1 MIKVKLSIPGF
12 GNNLNLS
19 QYVGNKENILG
30 ECKFFVNNSEIEDA
44 DFWFVLDNLQLPIEK
59 VKVPSSNVFFL
70 GAEIIYPTGHY
81 DSKNNL
87 LFLNQ
92 FSKIF
97 SSYDIYSE
105 NAYFELP
112 YLGWM
117 INANHGVSIFSDSER
132 DINWLKNLK
141 LVEKTKTIS
150 VFCSNKIL
158 TNDHAIRYKFV
169 EKLKNYFGEYI
180 DWFGNGVNSL
190 SQKWDGIAPYKY
202 HIALENQSKYNVITE
217 KIYDSYLGLAFP
229 FYWGASNLSAYF
241 PENSFERIEILD
253 WKSAI
258 NTIENGISNDLWSKS
273 SDLLFQCKNK
283 VLTDYNP
290 FQRIVDI
297 VNAQKSFQEE
307 KVLTELYSFHEINKK
322 DVDYLKGI
330 KNKLGRIL
338 INFGNKLN
346 NEL

>member
-30 ECKFFVNNSEIEDA
+30 DCKFYANNSTIEDV
-44 DFWFVLDNLQLPIEK
+44 DFWFILDDLQLPIER
-59 VKVPSSNVFFL
+59 VKVPTSNVFFL
-70 GAEIIYPTGHY
+70 SAEIIHPIGYY

-92 FSKIF
+92 FCKIF
-97 SSYDIYSE
+97 SSYDIYRE

-117 INANHGVSIFSDSER
+117 INANHGDSIFSDSER
-132 DINWLKNLK
+132 DVNWLKNLK
-141 LVEKTKTIS
+141 LVDKTKTIS

-169 EKLKNYFGEYI
+169 EKLKDHFGEYI

-202 HIALENQSKYNVITE
+202 HIVLENQSKYNVITE

-229 FYWGASNLSAYF
+229 FYWGASNLSDYF
-241 PENSFERIEILD
+241 PENSFKRIEILD

-258 NTIENGISNDLWSKS
+258 NTIEKGISNDLWSKS
-273 SDLLFQCKNK
+273 SDLLFYSKNK

-290 FQRIVDI
+290 FQRIVNI
-297 VNAQKSFQEE
+297 VKAKNTFHEE
-307 KVLTELYSFHEINKK
+307 KVLTELYSFHEINKR
-322 DVDYLKGI
+322 DIDYLKKI
-330 KNKLGRIL
+330 KNKIGRIL
-338 INFGNKLN
+338 IDLGNKLN
-346 NEL
+346 T